1 MMLYLLHG
9 WGFNAGVFSGLTE
22 ALPCAQALDLP
33 GHGGA
38 PYAEGDWDLARLA
51 DQLAARYP
59 RPAAWLGWSL
69 GGMVA
74 LTLALRHPACV
85 DRLVLVATPPRF
97 TAAPDWP
104 AGVPTQTL
112 AAFGDN
118 LVKDPQGTL
127 KRFLALQAGVSDR
140 AVIRRLVDTLKAR
153 GIADARALAAGL
165 AVLRDTDLR
174 DELASVRCPT
184 LIIQGEHDRLV
195 PMEAA
200 RYLSTHLPH
209 ARCLPTGSGHA
220 PFLSAPAAFTAA
232 LQDFLA

>member
-9 WGFNAGVFSGLTE
+9 WGFNGGVFADLMAGL
-22 ALPCAQALDLP
+22 APAQALDLP

-38 PYAEGDWDLARLA
+38 PYADGDWDLAHLADRLA
-51 DQLAARYP
+51 AHHP
-59 RPAAWLGWSL
+59 EPAAWLGWSL

-74 LTLALRHPACV
+74 LTLAMRHPACV

-104 AGVPTQTL
+104 AGMPEETL
-112 AAFGDN
+112 TAFGDN

-127 KRFLALQAGVSDR
+127 KRFLTLQAGISDK
-140 AVIRRLVDTLKAR
+140 AVVRQLVGHLKAH
-153 GIADARALAAGL
+153 GAADARALAAGL

-174 DELASVRCPT
+174 GQLAPVRCPA
-184 LIIQGEHDRLV
+184 LIIQGAHDRLV
-195 PMEAA
+195 PSEAA
-200 RYLSTHLPH
+200 RYLTAHLRG
-209 ARCLPTGSGHA
+209 ARCLPIGSGHA

-232 LQDFLA
+232 VRDFLA